1 MTVKYILPTEQ
12 GKKRTKSFDEHP
24 ALGMRKNTVANKVS
38 DAIQYLY
45 SLRRFG
51 AKLGLDNTFALAGL
65 FGNPQNKLRLI
76 HVAGTNGKGSTCAML
91 ESIYRAAGLK
101 VGLFTSP
108 HLVSFRERI
117 QVDRQMIRENEV
129 AVLVDDLIYRTRSS
143 KLEPTF
149 FEVVTIMALRY
160 FAAQQCDIVI
170 WETGLGGRLD
180 ATNIVTPIASVIT
193 NVQLDHQQWLG
204 NTIPEIAGE
213 KAGIIKRGVPCFT
226 AAEDE
231 EALQTIAKV
240 AAQNN
245 AAFWTVAPSDAEAM
259 RKYGMPLAGDHQL
272 LNAALAAAVVRLL
285 GNQISVPEETIAAG
299 LKQTQ
304 WPGRFQIVKRDEQ
317 TIVLDGAHNPAGAE
331 ALAAA
336 LRDRFAGAAIT
347 LVLGAMQDKD
357 VRAICSTLSPLAK
370 KILVT
375 RVGSERATEP
385 SVLLGHCR
393 TANPKADVQSF
404 DHLGQALSVA
414 RGDSLA
420 VVTGS
425 LHFIGEALEL
435 LQLNDSRSERELNE
449 YMPKK

>member
-1 MTVKYILPTEQ
+1 MKYSE
-12 GKKRTKSFDEHP
+12 
-24 ALGMRKNTVANKVS
+24 AV
-38 DAIQYLY
+38 QYLY
-45 SLRRFG
+45 GLRRFG

-65 FGNPQNKLRLI
+65 FGNPQNKLRFI

-129 AVLVDDLIYRTRSS
+129 AVLVDDLIYRTRAS
-143 KLEPTF
+143 KLQPTF

-204 NTIPEIAGE
+204 NTIPEIAVE

-226 AAEDE
+226 AADDE

-245 AAFWTVAPSDAEAM
+245 AAFWTVARSDAEAM
-259 RKYGMPLAGDHQL
+259 RKYEIPLIGAHQL
-272 LNAALAAAVVRLL
+272 LNAALATAVARLL
-285 GNQISVPEETIAAG
+285 GNQISVPEQSIVAG

-304 WPGRFQIVKRDEQ
+304 WPGRFQVVKRHEQ
-317 TIVLDGAHNPAGAE
+317 TIVLDGAHNPGGAE
-331 ALAAA
+331 ALAAE
-336 LRDRFAGAAIT
+336 LRDRFAGADIT

-357 VRAICSTLSPLAK
+357 VRAICSTLAPLAK
-370 KILVT
+370 KIIVT

-385 SVLLGHCR
+385 GVLLEHCR
-393 TANPKADVQSF
+393 TSNPKADVQSF
-404 DHLGQALSVA
+404 DHLGQALSAA
-414 RGDSLA
+414 RADSLV

-435 LQLNDSRSERELNE
+435 LQLNDSPPERELNE